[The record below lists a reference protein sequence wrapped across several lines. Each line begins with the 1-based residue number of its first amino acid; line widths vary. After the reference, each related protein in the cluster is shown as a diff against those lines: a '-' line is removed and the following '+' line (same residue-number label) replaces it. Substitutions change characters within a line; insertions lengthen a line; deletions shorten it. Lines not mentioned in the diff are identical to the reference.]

1 MTTEIAQKT
10 MDTEKRRKEQKEIG
24 QLKGLFTVLGFSGGE
39 VTSIPDTNFVIMEK
53 LY

>member
-1 MTTEIAQKT
+1 MTKEIAQRT
-10 MDTEKRRKEQKEIG
+10 MDTEKKEQKEIR

-39 VTSIPDTNFVIMEK
+39 VTSSPDTNFVIMEK